1 MFTII
6 FFNGKMVIE
15 ENRKLLKRG
24 VIMALNDFKDMVEN
38 ARKIKGYSQRDL
50 AKMIGMSQSTYNDTI
65 NGKIK
70 KPDIDIL
77 KRIAEELDLS
87 LDLMLKE
94 SGYGESFSIYG
105 IDKYKNKS
113 TKDLKNLID
122 EYKKSELKL
131 LEFDKQKRDVTR
143 KARQK
148 LFTTIEHMKIMKE
161 SKDSLYTIDKAID
174 DVQSVFEQLEM
185 VEHKYDYNELPKDM

>member
-1 MFTII
+1 
-6 FFNGKMVIE
+6 
-15 ENRKLLKRG
+15 
-24 VIMALNDFKDMVEN
+24 MALNDFKDMVEN
-38 ARKIKGYSQRDL
+38 ARKIKGYSQREL

-105 IDKYKNKS
+105 IDNYKNKS
-113 TKDLKNLID
+113 TKDLK
-122 EYKKSELKL
+122 
-131 LEFDKQKRDVTR
+131 
-143 KARQK
+143 
-148 LFTTIEHMKIMKE
+148 
-161 SKDSLYTIDKAID
+161 
-174 DVQSVFEQLEM
+174 
-185 VEHKYDYNELPKDM
+185 

>member
-1 MFTII
+1 
-6 FFNGKMVIE
+6 
-15 ENRKLLKRG
+15 
-24 VIMALNDFKDMVEN
+24 MALNDFKDMVEN
-38 ARKIKGYSQRDL
+38 ARKIKGYSQREL

-113 TKDLKNLID
+113 TKDLKEMI
-122 EYKKSELKL
+122 EKHKQSELDL
-131 LEFDKQKRDVTR
+131 LDFDAQKRKKAR

-148 LFTTIEHMKIMKE
+148 LFYTMEHLEIMQKNKE
-161 SKDSLYTIDKAID
+161 SLYTVDKAIED
-174 DVQSVFEQLEM
+174 IKVAFDELET
-185 VEHKYDYNELPKDM
+185 VEEKYDNNKLPKDF

>member
-1 MFTII
+1 
-6 FFNGKMVIE
+6 
-15 ENRKLLKRG
+15 
-24 VIMALNDFKDMVEN
+24 MALNDFKDMVEN
-38 ARKIKGYSQRDL
+38 ARKIKGYSQREL
-50 AKMIGMSQSTYNDTI
+50 AKMMGISQSTYNDII

-77 KRIAEELDLS
+77 KKIAEELDLS

-113 TKDLKNLID
+113 TNDLKNLID

-131 LEFDKQKRDVTR
+131 LEFDKQKSDIAR

-148 LFTTIEHMKIMKE
+148 MSTTIEHMKKMQKT
-161 SKDSLYTIDKAID
+161 KDSLYTFNKVIS
-174 DVQSVFEQLEM
+174 DVQFAFDQLEF
-185 VEHKYDYNELPKDM
+185 VEHKYDYNDLHKDM

>member
-1 MFTII
+1 
-6 FFNGKMVIE
+6 
-15 ENRKLLKRG
+15 
-24 VIMALNDFKDMVEN
+24 MALNDFKDMVEN
-38 ARKIKGYSQRDL
+38 ARKIKGYSQRKL

-87 LDLMLKE
+87 LDIILKE

-113 TKDLKNLID
+113 TRDLKNLID
-122 EYKKSELKL
+122 EYKKSKLDL
-131 LEFDKQKRDVTR
+131 LEFDHQKRNVTR
-143 KARQK
+143 KVRQK
-148 LFTTIEHMKIMKE
+148 MLMTIEHMKVMKE
-161 SKDSLYTIDKAID
+161 NKDSLYTIDKAID
-174 DVQSVFEQLEM
+174 DVQSAFEQLKI
-185 VEHKYDYNELPKDM
+185 VEEKYDYKKLPKDL

>member
-1 MFTII
+1 MSL
-6 FFNGKMVIE
+6 NG
-15 ENRKLLKRG
+15 
-24 VIMALNDFKDMVEN
+24 FKDMVEN
-38 ARKIKGYSQRDL
+38 ARKIKGYSQREL

-77 KRIAEELDLS
+77 KRISEELDLS

-94 SGYGESFSIYG
+94 SEYGKSFSIYE

-131 LEFDKQKRDVTR
+131 LEFDKQKREVTR
-143 KARQK
+143 KVRQK
-148 LFTTIEHMKIMKE
+148 MFTTIEHMKIMKD
-161 SKDSLYTIDKAID
+161 SKYSLYEIDKVIN
-174 DVQSVFEQLEM
+174 DVQSAFDQLEM
-185 VEHKYDYNELPKDM
+185 VEYKYDYNELPKNL

>member
-1 MFTII
+1 
-6 FFNGKMVIE
+6 
-15 ENRKLLKRG
+15 
-24 VIMALNDFKDMVEN
+24 MAISDFKNMVEN
-38 ARKIKGYSQRDL
+38 ARKIKAYSQREL
-50 AKMIGMSQSTYNDTI
+50 SKIIGLSQSTYNDII

-105 IDKYKNKS
+105 IDKYKNNS
-113 TKDLKNLID
+113 TKDLKKLID

-131 LEFDKQKRDVTR
+131 LEFDKQKRDTVKKIR
-143 KARQK
+143 KNM
-148 LFTTIEHMKIMKE
+148 FTTIRYMKKIQTNKE
-161 SKDSLYTIDKAID
+161 NIYKIDKVINS
-174 DVQSVFEQLEM
+174 VQDAYNQLKIIEN
-185 VEHKYDYNELPKDM
+185 KYDYDELPKDL

>member
-1 MFTII
+1 MDIS
-6 FFNGKMVIE
+6 
-15 ENRKLLKRG
+15 
-24 VIMALNDFKDMVEN
+24 DFKEMVKN
-38 ARKIKGYSQRDL
+38 ARKLKGYSQREL

-94 SGYGESFSIYG
+94 SRYGESFYIYG

-113 TKDLKNLID
+113 TKDLKNSID
-122 EYKKSELKL
+122 EYKKSELDL
-131 LEFDKQKRDVTR
+131 LKFDHQKRNVTR

-148 LFTTIEHMKIMKE
+148 MFMTIEHMKTMKE
-161 SKDSLYTIDKAID
+161 NKDSLYTIDKAID
-174 DVQSVFEQLEM
+174 DVQSAFDQLEM
-185 VEHKYDYNELPKDM
+185 VERKYDYQKIPKYI

>member
-1 MFTII
+1 
-6 FFNGKMVIE
+6 
-15 ENRKLLKRG
+15 
-24 VIMALNDFKDMVEN
+24 MALNDFKDMVEN
-38 ARKIKGYSQRDL
+38 ARKIKGYSQREL

-94 SGYGESFSIYG
+94 SRYGESFSIYG

-122 EYKKSELKL
+122 EYKKLELRL

-148 LFTTIEHMKIMKE
+148 MFNTIEHMKIMKE
-161 SKDSLYTIDKAID
+161 NKDSLYTIDKAID
-174 DVQSVFEQLEM
+174 DVQSAFVQLEM
-185 VEHKYDYNELPKDM
+185 VEHKYDHNELPKDM

>member
-1 MFTII
+1 MSL
-6 FFNGKMVIE
+6 NG
-15 ENRKLLKRG
+15 
-24 VIMALNDFKDMVEN
+24 FKDMVEN
-38 ARKIKGYSQRDL
+38 ARKIKGYSQREL

-77 KRIAEELDLS
+77 KRISEELDLS

-94 SGYGESFSIYG
+94 SEYGKSFSIYG

-131 LEFDKQKRDVTR
+131 LEFDKQKREVTR
-143 KARQK
+143 KVRQK
-148 LFTTIEHMKIMKE
+148 MFTTIEHMKIMKD
-161 SKDSLYTIDKAID
+161 SKYSLYEIDKVIN
-174 DVQSVFEQLEM
+174 DVQSAFDQLEM
-185 VEHKYDYNELPKDM
+185 VEYKYDYNELPKNL